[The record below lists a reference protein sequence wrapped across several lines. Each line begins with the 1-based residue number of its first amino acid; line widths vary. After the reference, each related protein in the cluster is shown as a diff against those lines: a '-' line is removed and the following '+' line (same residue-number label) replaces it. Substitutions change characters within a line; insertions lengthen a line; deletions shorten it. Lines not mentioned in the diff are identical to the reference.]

1 MMIVNLNALKEECR
15 MKMNN
20 KELTASL
27 EKFGLKASE
36 QPETKQLLTKFSLNG
51 YEYPMFIRQLTG
63 GNLLQVL
70 TFIPCTIEKD
80 ALFDLGRLLHMVNK
94 ELDMPG
100 FCCDEESKTVFY
112 RVVVPCVNGQVDETL
127 FHAFLNVTKHVCEMF
142 GTIIQAIAVKAMSL
156 DEMMTKAKELQSSGK
171 K

>member
-1 MMIVNLNALKEECR
+1 
-15 MKMNN
+15 MKMDN

-36 QPETKQLLTKFSLNG
+36 QPETKQLLTKFSING
-51 YEYPMFIRQLTG
+51 FEYPMFIRQLTG

-80 ALFDLGRLLHMVNK
+80 ALFDLSRLLHMVNK

-142 GTIIQAIAVKAMSL
+142 GTIVQAIAVKAMSL
-156 DEMMTKAKELQSSGK
+156 DEMMSKAKELQATGK

>member
-1 MMIVNLNALKEECR
+1 
-15 MKMNN
+15 MKMDN

-36 QPETKQLLTKFSLNG
+36 QPETKQLLTKFSING
-51 YEYPMFIRQLTG
+51 FEYPMFIRQLTG

-80 ALFDLGRLLHMVNK
+80 ALFDLSRLLHMINK

-112 RVVVPCVNGQVDETL
+112 RVVVPCVNGQVDEPL

-142 GTIIQAIAVKAMSL
+142 GTIVQAIAVKAMSL
-156 DEMMTKAKELQSSGK
+156 DEMMSKAKELQASGK

>member
-1 MMIVNLNALKEECR
+1 
-15 MKMNN
+15 MKMDN

-36 QPETKQLLTKFSLNG
+36 QPETKQLLTKFSING
-51 YEYPMFIRQLTG
+51 FEYPMFIRQLTG

-80 ALFDLGRLLHMVNK
+80 ALFDLSRLLHMVNK

-142 GTIIQAIAVKAMSL
+142 GTIVQAIAVKAMSL
-156 DEMMTKAKELQSSGK
+156 DEMMSKAKELQAAGK

>member
-1 MMIVNLNALKEECR
+1 MD
-15 MKMNN
+15 N

-36 QPETKQLLTKFSLNG
+36 QPETKQLLTKFSING
-51 YEYPMFIRQLTG
+51 FEYPMFIRQLTG

-80 ALFDLGRLLHMVNK
+80 ALFDLSRLLHMVNK

-142 GTIIQAIAVKAMSL
+142 GTIVQAIAVKAMSL
-156 DEMMTKAKELQSSGK
+156 DEMMSKAKELQAAGK

>member
-1 MMIVNLNALKEECR
+1 
-15 MKMNN
+15 MKMDN

-36 QPETKQLLTKFSLNG
+36 QPETKQLLTKFSING
-51 YEYPMFIRQLTG
+51 FEYPMFIRQLTG

-80 ALFDLGRLLHMVNK
+80 ALFDLSRLLHMINK

-112 RVVVPCVNGQVDETL
+112 RVVVPCVNGQVDEPL

-142 GTIIQAIAVKAMSL
+142 GTIVQAIAVKAMSL
-156 DEMMTKAKELQSSGK
+156 EEMMSKAKELQASGK

>member
-1 MMIVNLNALKEECR
+1 
-15 MKMNN
+15 MKMDN

-36 QPETKQLLTKFSLNG
+36 QPETKQLLTKFSING
-51 YEYPMFIRQLTG
+51 FEYPMFIRQLTG

-70 TFIPCTIEKD
+70 TFIPCTIENE
-80 ALFDLGRLLHMVNK
+80 ALFDLSRLLHMINK

-112 RVVVPCVNGQVDETL
+112 RVVVPCVNGQVDEPL

-142 GTIIQAIAVKAMSL
+142 GTIVQAIAVKAMSL
-156 DEMMTKAKELQSSGK
+156 DEMMSKAKELQAAGK

>member
-1 MMIVNLNALKEECR
+1 
-15 MKMNN
+15 MKMDN

-36 QPETKQLLTKFSLNG
+36 QPETKQLLTKFSING
-51 YEYPMFIRQLTG
+51 FEYPMFIRQLTG

-70 TFIPCTIEKD
+70 TFVPCTIEND
-80 ALFDLGRLLHMVNK
+80 ALFDLSRLLHMINK

-112 RVVVPCVNGQVDETL
+112 RVVVPCVNGQVDEPL
-127 FHAFLNVTKHVCEMF
+127 FHAYLNVTKHVCEMF
-142 GTIIQAIAVKAMSL
+142 GTIVQAIAVKAMSL
-156 DEMMTKAKELQSSGK
+156 DEMMSKAKELQASGK

>member
-1 MMIVNLNALKEECR
+1 
-15 MKMNN
+15 MKMDN

-36 QPETKQLLTKFSLNG
+36 QPETKQLLTKFSING
-51 YEYPMFIRQLTG
+51 FEYPMFIRQLTG

-80 ALFDLGRLLHMVNK
+80 ALFDLSRLLHMINK

-142 GTIIQAIAVKAMSL
+142 GTIVQAIAVKAMSL
-156 DEMMTKAKELQSSGK
+156 DEMMSKAKELQASGK

>member
-1 MMIVNLNALKEECR
+1 
-15 MKMNN
+15 MKMDN

-36 QPETKQLLTKFSLNG
+36 QPETKQLLTKFSING
-51 YEYPMFIRQLTG
+51 FEYPMFIRQLTG

-70 TFIPCTIEKD
+70 TFIPCTIEKE
-80 ALFDLGRLLHMVNK
+80 ALFDLSRLLHMINK

-112 RVVVPCVNGQVDETL
+112 RVVVPCVNGQVDENL
-127 FHAFLNVTKHVCEMF
+127 LHAFLNVTKHVCEMF
-142 GTIIQAIAVKAMSL
+142 GTIVQAIAVKAMSL
-156 DEMMTKAKELQSSGK
+156 EEMMSKAKELQASGK

>member
-1 MMIVNLNALKEECR
+1 MD
-15 MKMNN
+15 N

-36 QPETKQLLTKFSLNG
+36 QPETKQLLTKFSING
-51 YEYPMFIRQLTG
+51 FEYPMFIRQLTG

-80 ALFDLGRLLHMVNK
+80 ALFDLSRLLHMVNK

-142 GTIIQAIAVKAMSL
+142 GTIVQAIAVKAMSL
-156 DEMMTKAKELQSSGK
+156 DEMMSKAKELQATGK

>member
-1 MMIVNLNALKEECR
+1 
-15 MKMNN
+15 MKMDN

-36 QPETKQLLTKFSLNG
+36 QPETKQLLTKFSING
-51 YEYPMFIRQLTG
+51 FEYPMFIRQLTG

-80 ALFDLGRLLHMVNK
+80 ALFDLSRLLHMVNK

-142 GTIIQAIAVKAMSL
+142 GTIVQAIAVKAMSL
-156 DEMMTKAKELQSSGK
+156 DEMMSKAIELQATGK

>member
-1 MMIVNLNALKEECR
+1 
-15 MKMNN
+15 MKMDN

-27 EKFGLKASE
+27 DKFGLKATE
-36 QPETKQLLTKFSLNG
+36 QPETKQLLTKFSING

-70 TFIPCTIEKD
+70 TFVPCTIEQE
-80 ALFDLGRLLHMVNK
+80 ALFDLSRLLHMINK

-112 RVVVPCVNGQVDETL
+112 RVVVPCVNGQIDETL

-142 GTIIQAIAVKAMSL
+142 GTIVQAIAIKAMSL
-156 DEMMTKAKELQSSGK
+156 DEMMSKAKELQSSGK

>member
-1 MMIVNLNALKEECR
+1 
-15 MKMNN
+15 MKMDN

-36 QPETKQLLTKFSLNG
+36 QPETKQLLTKFSING
-51 YEYPMFIRQLTG
+51 FEYPMFIRQLTG

-70 TFIPCTIEKD
+70 TFIPCTIENE
-80 ALFDLGRLLHMVNK
+80 ALFDLSRLLHMINK

-112 RVVVPCVNGQVDETL
+112 RVVVPCVNGQVDEPL

-142 GTIIQAIAVKAMSL
+142 GTIVQAIAVKAMSL
-156 DEMMTKAKELQSSGK
+156 DEMMSKAKELQASGK

>member
-1 MMIVNLNALKEECR
+1 MD
-15 MKMNN
+15 N

-36 QPETKQLLTKFSLNG
+36 QPETKQLLTKFSING
-51 YEYPMFIRQLTG
+51 FEYPMFIRQLTG

-80 ALFDLGRLLHMVNK
+80 ALFDLSRLLHMINK

-112 RVVVPCVNGQVDETL
+112 RVVVPCVNGQVDEPL

-142 GTIIQAIAVKAMSL
+142 GTIVQAIAVKAMSL
-156 DEMMTKAKELQSSGK
+156 DEMMSKAKELQASGK

>member
-1 MMIVNLNALKEECR
+1 
-15 MKMNN
+15 MKMDN

-27 EKFGLKASE
+27 EKFGLKATE
-36 QPETKQLLTKFSLNG
+36 QPETKQLLTKFSING

-70 TFIPCTIEKD
+70 TFIPCTIDKD

-112 RVVVPCVNGQVDETL
+112 RVVVPCVNGQVDEGL

-142 GTIIQAIAVKAMSL
+142 GTIVQAVAVKAMSL
-156 DEMMTKAKELQSSGK
+156 DEMMSKAKELQASSK